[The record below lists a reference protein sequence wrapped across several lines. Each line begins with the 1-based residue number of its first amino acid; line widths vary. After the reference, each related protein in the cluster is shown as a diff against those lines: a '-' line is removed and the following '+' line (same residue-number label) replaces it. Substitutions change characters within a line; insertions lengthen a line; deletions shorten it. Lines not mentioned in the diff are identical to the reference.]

1 MLSETWMIRF
11 SDCEGSYYACA
22 VRLCHI
28 SPVKSSYILST
39 STSVYNMSS
48 TCISNSIS
56 LPNDTN
62 IDIENIR
69 QQFHVN
75 EESDETNPTAQATER
90 KRRMRARWTAEQ
102 HAEYNECD
110 RDRCWNIY

>member
-1 MLSETWMIRF
+1 MRVQYVSVMLRTRITREVLLHLIYKHK
-11 SDCEGSYYACA
+11 C
-22 VRLCHI
+22 LH
-28 SPVKSSYILST
+28 
-39 STSVYNMSS
+39 
-48 TCISNSIS
+48 SNSIS

-90 KRRMRARWTAEQ
+90 IRRMRARWTAEQ
-102 HAEYNECD
+102 HAEYNECH